1 MKDAFRTICSGKI
14 KRKGTSTVPSGL
26 RMCVH
31 VEKAPGGVPCC
42 GIIEALEWEEGSSI
56 VL

>member
-14 KRKGTSTVPSGL
+14 KRKGTSTVASGL